1 MLKNSQTY
9 FKNLVVDT
17 PQNFW
22 IMFGNFFIIM
32 HKKVNGKQAL
42 VKKNMTKTPLQIQGF
57 NTLLRLNSYFL
68 LTVAWI
74 GCLSPRL

>member
-9 FKNLVVDT
+9 FKNLVVGT

-22 IMFGNFFIIM
+22 IMFGDFFIIM

-42 VKKNMTKTPLQIQGF
+42 VRKNMNKTPLQTQGF

-68 LTVAWI
+68 LTAAWK
-74 GCLSPRL
+74 GCLSSHI

>member
-42 VKKNMTKTPLQIQGF
+42 VKKK
-57 NTLLRLNSYFL
+57 YD
-68 LTVAWI
+68 
-74 GCLSPRL
+74 